1 MRMRRRAAPKR
12 TCIINSTMDCHEYN
26 RLRQHYETALRRWA
40 QIELSSSKSELVD
53 ARKRQALEI
62 EQTALNE
69 RNAAYERMVFHEQ
82 SCPTCNHKHRGCKP
96 TEPSALAS
104 PLDISWIA
112 GKRGVD
118 CDQSADSP
126 L

>member
-1 MRMRRRAAPKR
+1 MTSLSASSRQLPWYL
-12 TCIINSTMDCHEYN
+12 TTMHCPAYN

-40 QIELSSSKSELVD
+40 QIESSSNKSELFD

-82 SCPTCNHKHRGCKP
+82 SCPACNHKHIRKP
-96 TEPSALAS
+96 HRTE
-104 PLDISWIA
+104 
-112 GKRGVD
+112 
-118 CDQSADSP
+118 
-126 L
+126 